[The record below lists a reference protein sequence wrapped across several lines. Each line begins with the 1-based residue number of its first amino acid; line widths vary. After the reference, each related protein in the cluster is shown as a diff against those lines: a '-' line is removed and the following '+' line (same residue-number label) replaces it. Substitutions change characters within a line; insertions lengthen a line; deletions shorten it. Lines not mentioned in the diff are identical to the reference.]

1 MARPVAHPP
10 YSTSRATVS
19 GRSAA
24 HCAAT
29 GAPSDQPKRS
39 KDVAPIASVTARI
52 VASSSA
58 MVRGPSYGSES
69 PLPGRS

>member
-1 MARPVAHPP
+1 MLSSSPIAAPVAQPP
-10 YSTSRATVS
+10 YSTIRLTVS

-29 GAPSDQPKRS
+29 AAPSDQPSRS
-39 KDVAPIASVTARI
+39 KLVAPSASVTARI

-58 MVRGPSYGSES
+58 MVRGPS
-69 PLPGRS
+69 